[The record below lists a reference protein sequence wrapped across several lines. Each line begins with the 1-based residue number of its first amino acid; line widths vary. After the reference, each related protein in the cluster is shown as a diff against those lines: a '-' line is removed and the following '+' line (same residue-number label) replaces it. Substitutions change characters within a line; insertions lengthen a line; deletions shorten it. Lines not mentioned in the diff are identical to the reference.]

1 MAQSAPPDAV
11 MQIELH
17 GRQRCHYQL
26 ANPWSQPLGRMA
38 DYLRPILL
46 DPQEYLLH
54 DNARLVTDRLVG
66 VSHRRQIVEETLH
79 LKELEPRE
87 RRAIRM
93 RSLLPAQETI
103 PASVCSLVDARQWCN
118 SYYHWF
124 LDCLPRLIA
133 VEDHTRRTGEFPLL
147 LVPARLSSWQAESLA
162 LLGIDPERL
171 VHHRPVLRG
180 GLKVRRLIA
189 TVSHRWQRLGDAPFD
204 AASPWTIGQLRD
216 RFSKAQEVGAG
227 SGPQRLYLSRRGVST
242 RQVTNEE
249 EVMELLGAH
258 GFVSVQ
264 TETLSV
270 AEQISIFRRATHIV
284 APHGASLTN
293 LLHARQCSVLELF
306 QDQHGVRPDFFQ
318 LAMIN
323 GLEYFHALCAAE
335 DQERHIRIDPA
346 VLRNYLEATP

>member
-1 MAQSAPPDAV
+1 MH
-11 MQIELH
+11 IELH

-26 ANPWSQPLGRMA
+26 ANPWSQPLGRIA
-38 DYLRPILL
+38 DYLRPMRL
-46 DPQEYLLH
+46 DPQEYVLH
-54 DNARLVTDRLVG
+54 ENARLVTDRLVG
-66 VSHRRQIVEETLH
+66 VSRRRQIVEETLH
-79 LKELEPRE
+79 LKELEPRQ
-87 RRAIRM
+87 RRAIRL
-93 RSLLPAQETI
+93 RSLLPAQECI
-103 PASVCSLVDARQWCN
+103 PAGVCSLVDARQWCD

-133 VEDHTRRTGEFPLL
+133 AEEHTRRTGEVPLL

-162 LLGIDPERL
+162 LLGIDAARL

-180 GLKVRRLIA
+180 GLEVRLLIA

-204 AASPWTIGQLRD
+204 AASPWAIGQLRD
-216 RFSKAQEVGAG
+216 RFSRAPEVSAG
-227 SGPQRLYLSRRGVST
+227 SGPQRLYLSRRGVAT
-242 RQVTNEE
+242 RQVSNEE

-270 AEQISIFRRATHIV
+270 AEQISLFRRATHIV

-323 GLEYFHALCAAE
+323 GLGYLHGLCPSAGLE
-335 DQERHIRIDPA
+335 HHITVPMA
-346 VLRNYLEATP
+346 VIRDYLELRL